1 MKPPTSSRH
10 RFAWLLASAGLLPG
24 ALHADVIRAHPADAK
39 FLTGSGGAVQ
49 SGPVQVTNN
58 GIFVGRE
65 YYGDGIGHIVVPFQL
80 PDLGE
85 GTFSDVS
92 ASFHINDNG
101 GEGEPNG
108 INANLF
114 LRAPNTR
121 ATSTTLTSDVND
133 GTNNHT
139 VLGQLIQ
146 ANFLTPSTTPGRVAT
161 PLGGAEATTLTN
173 LLNQAYANGDRAN
186 NFIFLRL
193 SPAGLNPGD
202 VGPYS
207 ASTGFSIA
215 TSEFNHPLLGD
226 RAPQISYTFTPVD
239 PNAPTLANFRA
250 DRTSVG
256 TGGSVNLTWDSSGA
270 DTLTLNP
277 GGIDLTGLSS
287 YNFVPS
293 ASATYTLTATNSFGS
308 RTRSVAIEVK
318 SIIALRSSSQQSL
331 GNNRSSM
338 DINKPAGVLPG
349 DVMIAVITKNMGT
362 IANTTA
368 PTGWVLIDQRGMNTT
383 AGSTKTH
390 SSMFYKVA
398 TAADDSISS
407 YTFTLGTLGNNNSNG
422 VTGVISAF
430 SGVDATGGVKADGTS
445 GGPFQIKPGT
455 ISVATGT
462 PLTTP
467 SITTN
472 ATNAGVLL
480 LGSVGGN
487 NNVMSGWRTANL
499 GSLTEVRR
507 VTRAGSGA
515 GIAWKVQSAAGA
527 TGQGETDISISTQT
541 NGLLLVALKE
551 ASGFPSINSFTA
563 SDSQIDIGDSV
574 TLNWSVSDAT
584 SVSIN
589 NGIGTVAANGSVTV
603 TPLLGTTYTLTATSS
618 SGKVSTESVSV
629 SVNGPGPYRYYRFI
643 TVALRGG
650 LSNPVQLAEFQ
661 LLKDG
666 VRVPAVTVTNPGGQ
680 NTVTAGE
687 GADKANDNNYNSKW
701 HDNNKAP
708 LVYDMGTN
716 SANWNIGAY
725 RFVTAGDAPERDPTA
740 WRIEGSHDNS
750 NWALVDAQT
759 DFFMTESRNTIVEPF
774 ELDPFPVGYP
784 VLGVSVSPDT
794 IALGGSTTISWNA
807 INATSVIIE
816 PGVGSVSP
824 TSGSVSVSPT
834 AATTY
839 EIIATNAAGP
849 TKRYVSVFVAANPI
863 LQDLANHSF
872 ESDVNPAGGSFGG
885 GGLSTLTGWTVVTR
899 DNSSSPSSTQ
909 TAVGNAD
916 LVPANG
922 GQALGLMSGAVIG
935 QLTDVRWNTLGEGD
949 LVRVTVAA
957 GDRATNTTS
966 NPRWADESFFGLSNG
981 LVAKRSNS
989 TPAASNWLDNV
1000 VARSSAVSTPPGGYK
1015 SGTMGDLTFTYA
1027 VTAADS
1033 KRNGRVGVFIASLG
1047 NRDDGTNGA
1056 DAPSSQSFWDNVRVE
1071 LVAPPGPTIELFD
1084 SNVTYAPD
1092 GNATLSWS
1100 VTDADSISISN
1111 GVGTVAASGSL
1122 DVTLAS
1128 SAVYTLTASNSQ
1140 GTRTRSV
1147 NISVPGVSLYR
1158 YFRFTPVTLR
1168 GGGNMVQ
1175 LSEFEMLLD
1184 GTRIAAVNAT
1194 NPGGTNGAADGEGAL
1209 KAIDNDTNTKWLD
1222 GNKQP
1227 LILDFGK
1234 PAAANGYRFITGN
1247 DGPERDPVSWTLE
1260 GSNDNSTWSIV
1271 DQQTAQTVTTDR
1283 KAASSTYATLS
1294 NSSYASVA
1302 GAPVVNTLS
1311 VSPGTIKEGESATLT
1326 WDVSNATSVRIL
1338 GIGAVAANGSQT
1350 VSPNAGTAYTLV
1362 ASNSSGT
1369 KVQSAILSVNRL
1381 PRGDLLA
1388 SFEDAVYQTDRLDG
1402 SIVSGPDDE
1411 FFSIVDIGRFV
1422 GDDVVRHLVIPFQL
1436 PNLGTGAF
1444 KAAELKLNV
1453 YGSEL
1458 GTSGRTP
1465 IQLFV
1470 IPGSRASSITL
1481 DSDVVDG
1488 AANALSNGYLIKTGY
1503 LDQRTTLDTIATSGS
1518 SGAAASGLAYWLNE
1532 AYSNG
1537 ANAGDWVFIRLSP
1550 DALDILPGFGFGVS
1564 TGDDSQENAPKLSYV
1579 FDPDGGAPTAPVVS
1593 NFSTIPGSVIRGESA
1608 TLYWSVFGADS
1619 VTIDQGIG
1627 SVSGQGSAVIS
1638 PNDPVTY
1645 TLIATNAYGTTTVP
1659 LSVGV
1664 FDNGSYQYFRFTTLG
1679 VRGDYGLALSELQ
1692 FRTLDGTLITG
1703 ATATA
1708 PGSNSLYGGS
1718 LPQLVDGNAGT
1729 YWSDANSRP
1738 IILDFGQ
1745 FVTPATYRLGTGGY
1759 GDFQDPTGWRVEGS
1773 RDGNNWDVIDTQT
1786 NQGANVPT
1794 ARGQFTQDYFILP
1807 GIPEILQLSATPS
1820 VINPGESATLSWIV
1834 TNVDDVTITGLGTQ
1848 PAGAS
1853 VTLTPSATTTYQLS
1867 ATAQGVTRT
1876 KSVTLYVANTGLL
1889 GYTFAERTGQH
1900 AEIVPISNIFALT
1913 PSGRFVQEGDLTYAD
1928 GTMPATLP
1936 GLSNINYFSVLW
1948 TGWIDIS
1955 IDGPGDY
1962 TFGTDSDDGSVI
1974 HLDRNNDGD
1983 FNDTGERIV
1992 LNSNSVSSDALGIIR
2007 GTVNLTQNT
2016 RIAIA
2021 YYDGLGGDRI
2031 DARFKKG
2038 NNVAWADMSPI
2049 GGASGHFV
2057 PNEPVQ
2063 GIPEATLNASST
2075 SIIRGASSTL
2085 TWTSSG
2091 ATSVSIDNGIGT
2103 VDASGS
2109 LEVSPLTDTT
2119 YTLTASNSTGP
2130 KTVSV
2135 TITVLPPGVTFS
2147 ASPLNVA
2154 ANGDVT
2160 LTWTTTG
2167 ADSASIDNGVGS
2179 IALNDST
2186 VVNPAVTTTYTLTAV
2201 GDGSTTATVTVT
2213 VVPPPSIFFE
2223 AASTSIV
2230 AGQFV
2235 NLNWVVTNATSVSID
2250 NGIGTVTA
2258 NSSRSVNPSVTT
2270 TYTLS
2275 ASGFGGSTSATV
2287 TITVAQPPSVSF
2299 TADEPAILEGGS
2311 TTIRWTVGDATSISI
2326 NNSIGSV
2333 SATGSLLVTPSATT
2347 SYVLTATNAIGDT
2360 IRSVT
2365 VSVFNGLP
2373 KYYNFDD
2380 LTFQGWSDVSLG
2392 ATGDRGLSTTKGHG
2406 GPHEGPGLV
2415 KSDFWDEDHPTL
2427 ILRSPAFTIN
2437 NSGNLTVH
2445 LSGGRGGSLQV
2456 PVAVSS
2462 LPANSVANT
2471 SVGGNDDG
2479 DGEIKVNGFMGV
2491 ALRNA
2496 STGQYVWSASKT
2508 SNGNDF
2514 QQIILGAEQLAAL
2527 DQQAVYTLDFIDAVH
2542 GAWGWT
2548 NLDTVT
2554 IPGNLVTPPP
2564 TPGITVTGTLSALS
2578 SNYGSPSSSASFSI
2592 EAIALDEAVTITAPA
2607 GFEVSTEEATGYGS
2621 LIVVG
2626 TDGDLAATTVYVRL
2640 AANVD
2645 AGSYSGDITLSSSGV
2660 TTRTIATAES
2670 TVSAKSLTITADGAG
2685 KTYGDADP
2693 ELTYSS
2699 SGLVG
2704 DDAITGALG
2713 RDAGENAGTYAI
2725 GQGTLDAGSNY
2736 TISYTGANLTISP
2749 KALTAGDIT
2758 LTRNDNAYTA
2768 SAVGVSGF
2776 TYSYSGRNGTS
2787 YGPSADAPT
2796 ADGDYTVTATV
2807 NDPNYTGSNSEDY
2820 TIQTVTPPQDHP
2832 AFKVTSVTMVG
2843 TVCTM
2848 VWESQPGAT
2857 YIVEAT
2863 DNLGDP
2869 QSWSPVG
2876 AAVASQGATTSVTI
2890 DLANTAH
2897 GGAAKLFMRV
2907 KAGTPNEG

>member
-1 MKPPTSSRH
+1 MNVFFGIQKIVLCPLRFFDGMVPSSLESVAHGLHIPRFLPIPNSTPEKSMKPPTSSRH

-121 ATSTTLTSDVND
+121 TNSTTLTTDVND

-139 VLGQLIQ
+139 TLGQLIKT
-146 ANFLTPSTTPGRVAT
+146 NFLTPSTAPGRIAT
-161 PLGGAEATTLTN
+161 PLDGAEETQLNT

-250 DRTSVG
+250 NKESVNA
-256 TGGSVNLTWDSSGA
+256 GGSVTLSWTSTGA
-270 DTLTLNP
+270 DSITIQP
-277 GGIDLTGLSS
+277 GSVNVTGQSS
-287 YNFVPS
+287 VSLVPS
-293 ASATYTLTATNSFGS
+293 ATTTYTITASNSFGS
-308 RTRSVAIEVK
+308 RTRSTSVTVTQVPLPITQVGTTTTITAGGSTSTSNAL
-318 SIIALRSSSQQSL
+318 SIS
-331 GNNRSSM
+331 
-338 DINKPAGVLPG
+338 K
-349 DVMIAVITKNMGT
+349 
-362 IANTTA
+362 
-368 PTGWVLIDQRGMNTT
+368 PTGAQAGDLLIASVSKNGNVNNITSSGWTSIQSREIRNASNARLYTQVLYRVVD
-383 AGSTKTH
+383 GSEGA
-390 SSMFYKVA
+390 SFSFLIGNV
-398 TAADDSISS
+398 
-407 YTFTLGTLGNNNSNG
+407 GTGSSNG
-422 VTGVISAF
+422 SAGAISAF
-430 SGVDATGGVKADGTS
+430 RGVDLTGGAS
-445 GGPFQIKPGT
+445 GGPFSVSPG
-455 ISVATGT
+455 SYST
-462 PLTTP
+462 PAQSNTTTAN
-467 SITTN
+467 SITP
-472 ATNAGVLL
+472 AHD
-480 LGSVGGN
+480 GSALIMVGG
-487 NNVMSGWRTANL
+487 SGGVNTSWSAWNSANHGSMDALGTA
-499 GSLTEVRR
+499 
-507 VTRAGSGA
+507 TRSGTSSA
-515 GIAWKVQSAAGA
+515 MAWKSSVPQGA
-527 TGQGETDISISTQT
+527 TGNSTATISTISYHASI
-541 NGLLLVALKE
+541 LLALK
-551 ASGFPSINSFTA
+551 AKAAVGYPSIDTFTINDNS
-563 SDSQIDIGDSV
+563 IDIGDSV
-574 TLNWSVSDAT
+574 TLSWSVSDAT
-584 SVSIN
+584 SVSLN
-589 NGIGTVAANGSVTV
+589 NGIGSVSASGSLSL
-603 TPLLGTTYTLTATSS
+603 TPVLGTTYTLTATNANGS
-618 SGKVSTESVSV
+618 VSRSVSV
-629 SVNGPGPYRYYRFI
+629 AVNGPGPYRYYRFI

-650 LSNPVQLAEFQ
+650 LSEPVQLSEFQ

-680 NTVTAGE
+680 NTVTASE
-687 GADKANDNNYNSKW
+687 GANKANDNDYNSKW
-701 HDNNKAP
+701 HDSNKAP
-708 LVYDMGTN
+708 LVYDMGGTQ
-716 SANWNIGAY
+716 ANWNINGY
-725 RFVTAGDAPERDPTA
+725 RFVTGGDASERDPTA
-740 WRIEGSHDNS
+740 WRLEGSHDNAT
-750 NWALVDAQT
+750 WAVVDAKS
-759 DFFMTESRNTIVEPF
+759 DFFMTESRNTEVGPF
-774 ELDPFPVGYP
+774 NLTPFPVGYP
-784 VLGVSVSPDT
+784 ILGVSVSPDT
-794 IALGGSTTISWNA
+794 VALGSSTTISWNA
-807 INATSVIIE
+807 VNADSVSIDN
-816 PGVGSVSP
+816 GVGPVSP
-824 TSGSVSVSPT
+824 ATSGSVSVSPT

-839 EIIATNAAGP
+839 EISATNSSGT
-849 TKRYVSVFVAANPI
+849 TKRTVSVFVAANPI
-863 LQDLANHSF
+863 LQNLANHSF
-872 ESDVNPAGGSFGG
+872 ESDVNPDAAGSFAN
-885 GGLSTLTGWTVVTR
+885 GGLSTLSGWTVVTR

-909 TAVGNAD
+909 TTVGDAD
-916 LVPANG
+916 LVPADG
-922 GQALGLMSGAVIG
+922 GQALGLMSGAVVC
-935 QLTDVRWNTLGEGD
+935 QLTNVNWNTLGTGD

-957 GDRATNTTS
+957 GDRATNSTA

-989 TPAASNWLDNV
+989 TPAATNWLDNV
-1000 VARSSAVSTPPGGYK
+1000 VARGTTVSTPPGGYK
-1015 SGTMGDLTFTYA
+1015 SGTMGDLSFTYA

-1033 KRNGRVGVFIASLG
+1033 KRSGKIGVFIASLG

-1056 DAPSSQSFWDNVRVE
+1056 DAPSSQSFWDNVRFE
-1071 LVAPPGPTIELFD
+1071 LIAPPGPTIQLFD

-1092 GNATLSWS
+1092 GNATLSWN
-1100 VTDADSISISN
+1100 VLDADSVSINN
-1111 GVGTVAASGSL
+1111 GVGTVSASGSL

-1128 SAVYTLTASNSQ
+1128 SAVYTLTATNSQ

-1184 GTRIAAVNAT
+1184 GARIAAVSAT
-1194 NPGGTNGAADGEGAL
+1194 NPGGSNGASAGEGAL
-1209 KAIDNDTNTKWLD
+1209 KAIDNNPDSKWLD
-1222 GNKQP
+1222 ANKQP

-1234 PAAANGYRFITGN
+1234 PAAANGYRFITSN
-1247 DGPERDPVSWTLE
+1247 DGSERDPVSWTLE

-1271 DQQTAQTVTTDR
+1271 DQQTAQTVTTNR

-1388 SFEDAVYQTDRLDG
+1388 SFDDAVYQTDRLDG

-1411 FFSIVDIGRFV
+1411 LFSIVDIGRFV

-1458 GTSGRTP
+1458 GNSGRTT
-1465 IQLFV
+1465 IQLFA
-1470 IPGSRASSITL
+1470 IPGSRADSATL

-1718 LPQLVDGNAGT
+1718 LPQLVDGDAGT

-2031 DARFKKG
+2031 AARFKKG

-2049 GGASGHFV
+2049 GGSSGHFV
-2057 PNEPVQ
+2057 PREPVP
-2063 GIPEATLNASST
+2063 GIPDATLSASAT
-2075 SIIRGASSTL
+2075 SIVKGAGSTL

-2103 VDASGS
+2103 VAASGS
-2109 LEVSPLTDTT
+2109 LEVFPTTDTT

-2471 SVGGNDDG
+2471 FVGGNDDG

-2508 SNGNDF
+2508 SNGNAF

-2548 NLDTVT
+2548 SLDTVT

-2564 TPGITVTGTLSALS
+2564 TPGISVTGTLTALS
-2578 SNYGSPSSSASFSI
+2578 STYGSASTADSFTL
-2592 EAIALDEAVTITAPA
+2592 EAILIGESITITAPA

-2621 LIVVG
+2621 LIVVEP
-2626 TDGDLAATTVYVRL
+2626 DGDFWATAIYVRL

-2645 AGSYSGDITLSSSGV
+2645 AGSYSGDISITSPDV

-2670 TVSAKSLTITADGAG
+2670 TVSAKSLTITANAVG
-2685 KTYGDADP
+2685 KTYGDEDP

-2699 SGLVG
+2699 DGLVG

-2713 RDAGENAGTYAI
+2713 RDAGENAGAYAI
-2725 GQGTLDAGSNY
+2725 GQGSLDAGSNY
-2736 TISYTGANLTISP
+2736 TISYTGADLTISP
-2749 KALTAGDIT
+2749 KELAAGDIT
-2758 LTRNDNAYTA
+2758 LTRDGNAYTA
-2768 SAVGVSGF
+2768 SAAGVSGF
-2776 TYSYSGRNGTS
+2776 TYSYSGRDGTS

-2807 NDPNYTGSNSEDY
+2807 NDP
-2820 TIQTVTPPQDHP
+2820 
-2832 AFKVTSVTMVG
+2832 
-2843 TVCTM
+2843 
-2848 VWESQPGAT
+2848 
-2857 YIVEAT
+2857 
-2863 DNLGDP
+2863 
-2869 QSWSPVG
+2869 
-2876 AAVASQGATTSVTI
+2876 
-2890 DLANTAH
+2890 
-2897 GGAAKLFMRV
+2897 
-2907 KAGTPNEG
+2907 